1 MNSNKDEVLD
11 ENAEKNHHQV
21 ENSEETN
28 AENTAETEL
37 ENSNNGT
44 KAGKSDKTA
53 ELEAKLA
60 EANDKYL
67 RLYSEFDNFRKRTV
81 KEKGEIIKTAG
92 EDVFKTIL
100 PLIDDFERAIRANEG
115 ATDVNAVSEG
125 FQLIYHK
132 FKNSLKQKGLEE
144 MESIGKTF
152 DADVMEAI
160 TSIPAPSEDLKGKVV
175 DEVEKGYSLHGKV
188 IRYAKVVTGS

>member
-1 MNSNKDEVLD
+1 MSNNKDEVLD
-11 ENAEKNHHQV
+11 ENAQKNHHQA
-21 ENSEETN
+21 ENTEEN
-28 AENTAETEL
+28 DAENTAETDF
-37 ENSNNGT
+37 ENGNNGT
-44 KAGKSDKTA
+44 KTGNGDKIA

-81 KEKGEIIKTAG
+81 KEKGDIIKTAG
-92 EDVFKTIL
+92 EEVFKTIL
-100 PLIDDFERAIRANEG
+100 PVIDDFERAIRANEG
-115 ATDVNAVSEG
+115 ATDVNVVSEG
-125 FQLIYHK
+125 FHLIYNK
-132 FKNSLKQKGLEE
+132 FKNALKQKGLEE
-144 MESIGKTF
+144 MESIGKAF
-152 DADVMEAI
+152 DADLMEAI

>member
-11 ENAEKNHHQV
+11 ENAQKNHHQV
-21 ENSEETN
+21 ENSEENN
-28 AENTAETEL
+28 AENTAETASESGNNDTNL
-37 ENSNNGT
+37 ENG
-44 KAGKSDKTA
+44 DKVA

-100 PLIDDFERAIRANEG
+100 PVIDDFERAIRANEG
-115 ATDVNAVSEG
+115 ATDAAALSEG
-125 FQLIYHK
+125 FQLIYNK
-132 FKNSLKQKGLEE
+132 FKNTLKQKGLEE
-144 MESIGKTF
+144 MESIGKAF
-152 DADVMEAI
+152 DADLMEAI
-160 TSIPAPSEDLKGKVV
+160 TSIPAPSDDLKGKVV